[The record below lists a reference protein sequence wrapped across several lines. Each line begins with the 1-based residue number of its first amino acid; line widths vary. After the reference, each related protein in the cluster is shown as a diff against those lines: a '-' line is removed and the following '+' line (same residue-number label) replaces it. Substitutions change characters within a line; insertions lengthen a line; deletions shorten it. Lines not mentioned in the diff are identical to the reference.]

1 MICPYCKKEIV
12 PVEESTSSVSVVN
25 DEDGR
30 VSVWAEEIRDS
41 DSVLIGKRVDEYIYH
56 RNGVIDTI
64 CQQVYDKGVLVYNV
78 ILRHNIQGKDVV
90 VENLM

>member
-12 PVEESTSSVSVVN
+12 PVEEFTSSVSVVN

-41 DSVLIGKRVDEYIYH
+41 DSVLIRKRVDEYIYDK
-56 RNGVIDTI
+56 NGVIDTI
-64 CQQVYDKGVLVYNV
+64 CQQVYDKGVLVSHV
-78 ILRHNIQGKDVV
+78 ILRHNIQGNDVV